1 MGEAN
6 FYYFTCLKLFAA
18 ASPLSVAMS
27 DDPYASAAGGSLKLK
42 SSLKKKKKK
51 SKKETKERIERH
63 LREESRSS
71 PLTKVD
77 SDSDD
82 DKPRDN
88 RTAAQIKYDEVQKQ
102 RQLDRVMKKAEKT
115 HKERVEDFNRHL
127 DELSEHYDIPKV
139 SWTK

>member
-1 MGEAN
+1 
-6 FYYFTCLKLFAA
+6 
-18 ASPLSVAMS
+18 MS

-71 PLTKVD
+71 PLTKVND

-82 DKPRDN
+82 DQPRDN
-88 RTAAQIKYDEVQKQ
+88 RTAAQRKYDEVQKQ

>member
-1 MGEAN
+1 
-6 FYYFTCLKLFAA
+6 
-18 ASPLSVAMS
+18 MS
-27 DDPYASAAGGSLKLK
+27 DDDPYAAVASGSLKLK
-42 SSLKKKKKK
+42 KSSGIKKKKKK
-51 SKKETKERIERH
+51 SKKETKERMERH

-71 PLTKVD
+71 PLTKVND

-82 DKPRDN
+82 DAPRDS
-88 RTAAQIKYDEVQKQ
+88 RTAAQRKYDEVQKQ
-102 RQLDRVMKKAEKT
+102 RQLERVMKKAEKT